1 MNPKIA
7 KKAEAVEFGRALRNF
22 GLNILVSDVATT
34 VLFLEQVLQMKTHRS
49 NRDFAV
55 LESHRTYFQLH
66 ADHTY
71 HSNPLPS
78 LLPQA
83 GNRGAGIELRLYD
96 TDPDACEEK
105 ARAFDYV
112 VLRESED
119 RPHGL
124 RLKSYVQEVK
134 EQVFPAP
141 ENYFGMK
148 DEEYEEL
155 KKMLD

>member
-7 KKAEAVEFGRALRNF
+7 KKAEAAEFGRALKGL
-22 GLNILVSDVATT
+22 GLNILISDVATT

-55 LESHRTYFQLH
+55 LEYHRTYFQLH

-78 LLPQA
+78 LIPQV
-83 GNRGAGIELRLYD
+83 GKRGAGIELRLYD
-96 TDPDACEEK
+96 TDLDVCEEK
-105 ARAFDYV
+105 ARVFDYV
-112 VLRESED
+112 VLRECEN

-124 RLKSYVQEVK
+124 RECYL
-134 EQVFPAP
+134 
-141 ENYFGMK
+141 
-148 DEEYEEL
+148 
-155 KKMLD
+155 LDPNGYCWMPSKIIE

>member
-55 LESHRTYFQLH
+55 LESHQTYFQLH

-71 HSNPLPS
+71 HSIPYFHCCHRPETVGLASNLGFMILILTLVKRKPEHLIMS
-78 LLPQA
+78 FCARVRIDLM
-83 GNRGAGIELRLYD
+83 D
-96 TDPDACEEK
+96 CENVT
-105 ARAFDYV
+105 F
-112 VLRESED
+112 
-119 RPHGL
+119 
-124 RLKSYVQEVK
+124 
-134 EQVFPAP
+134 
-141 ENYFGMK
+141 
-148 DEEYEEL
+148 
-155 KKMLD
+155 